1 MAAATHHH
9 GAIEFFRE
17 GRMMGFGRRERRL
30 PGGRAGWEPALL
42 TNSEFVDDRA
52 IALEVGLL
60 EVIQKTA
67 ATADELQKPAPAVMI
82 FRVLLEVFRQI
93 GDATREERDLH
104 FGRPSVPVVRFVL
117 PDELC
122 FLLLGGRQ
130 NTVSLASYQ

>member
-1 MAAATHHH
+1 
-9 GAIEFFRE
+9 
-17 GRMMGFGRRERRL
+17 MGFGRRERRL
-30 PGGRAGWEPALL
+30 PGGRAGWETALL

-52 IALEVGLL
+52 VALGVGLL

-67 ATADELQKPAPAVMI
+67 ATADHLQKPAPAVMI
-82 FRVLLEVFRQI
+82 FRVRLEVLRQVA
-93 GDATREERDLH
+93 DATREERDLH

-117 PDELC
+117 RNELR